1 MQAGKPT
8 PGRGPAEQI
17 ETLKVSIAFFSG
29 KIKTG
34 VAPGTT
40 PRRQPAHT
48 GKPTDR
54 RLGFSPS
61 AGSGPSTRRPLA
73 WSTQPFGRSPLK
85 IGGDETKLL
94 PRRLGS
100 HRAARRP
107 AGQGGNTLGSL
118 ASKAAV
124 LPESASLIIP
134 SGSPS
139 AGVFI
144 TSHDAAPEPRGLL
157 RCPQKTSEP
166 KENGTP

>member
-1 MQAGKPT
+1 
-8 PGRGPAEQI
+8 
-17 ETLKVSIAFFSG
+17 
-29 KIKTG
+29 
-34 VAPGTT
+34 
-40 PRRQPAHT
+40 
-48 GKPTDR
+48 
-54 RLGFSPS
+54 
-61 AGSGPSTRRPLA
+61 
-73 WSTQPFGRSPLK
+73 LK

-139 AGVFI
+139 AGVFR
-144 TSHDAAPEPRGLL
+144 TSHDTAPEPRGLL
-157 RCPQKTSEP
+157 RCPQKTSDP